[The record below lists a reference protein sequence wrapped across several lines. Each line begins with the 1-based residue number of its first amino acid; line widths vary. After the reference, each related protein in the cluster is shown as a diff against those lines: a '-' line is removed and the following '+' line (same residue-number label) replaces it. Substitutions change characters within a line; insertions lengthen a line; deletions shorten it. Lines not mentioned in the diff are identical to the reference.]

1 MKTLSRLT
9 LLAIGALAAR
19 PVAAGENK
27 YLGRITVAGASL
39 TNATT
44 AAPFVVAPGSKVTI
58 YCSAAA
64 NILVDNLT
72 ATTTT
77 GVPVAATTLFPTSVG
92 AAKTTLSGQQTAVI
106 AVIGT
111 GNCDVWQRDG
121 NE

>member
-1 MKTLSRLT
+1 MRKLLT
-9 LLAIGALAAR
+9 LAALLSMTAT
-19 PVAAGENK
+19 AGESN
-27 YLGRITVAGASL
+27 YLGRITVSGASL
-39 TNATT
+39 TNVTT
-44 AAPFVVAPGSKVTI
+44 AVPFIIPPGAKITI

-92 AAKTTLSGQQTAVI
+92 KAKTQISSAPTAIV

-111 GNCDVWQRDG
+111 ANCDVWQRTGD
-121 NE
+121 E